1 MRLSRNQYLSI
12 YPPPHIKKIIKKKKI
27 NDSPLWD
34 YSILTLFSIVYLDSP
49 PPTYVKGTIPR
60 SDQVVDYAVQYLNH
74 GHNDEGT
81 SCTTNQAEK
90 SEKVG
95 ENMST
100 QALRGETVSVPA
112 S

>member
-1 MRLSRNQYLSI
+1 M
-12 YPPPHIKKIIKKKKI
+12 
-27 NDSPLWD
+27 
-34 YSILTLFSIVYLDSP
+34 
-49 PPTYVKGTIPR
+49 
-60 SDQVVDYAVQYLNH
+60 DYAVQYLNH